1 MESIYPKSHS
11 AVESG
16 ENTSKIVAERGTRFD
31 CPVEVIAQVESA
43 SRVRYNFGIKSRRAR
58 STSNHFRSKTIILL
72 GVILAFFQSLSASDR
87 TANTVVLD
95 ESGVRNLRI
104 VTVEV
109 DTQDF
114 ETTVF
119 AIGRIEEVPSRHSV
133 LSTRVA
139 GRVKQIDFFE
149 GDHVKKGE
157 VVARIETRQL
167 GDPPPS
173 IDLKAP
179 QDGLVTAS
187 HVRLGQPVEPDSE
200 LMDISDRSVMWAV
213 ARIPEQEADGV
224 EIGSKAH
231 IRVPALGDELIEASL
246 MRFGVNADR
255 ASGTVEGIFEMPN
268 PDERLRPGMRAE
280 FSIVLQERSDV
291 LAVPHEAVQ
300 GDPSNRVVFVSDFDL
315 ENAFVRVPVVLG
327 ESNDRFIEVEA
338 GLFPGD
344 EVVTRGAYSLMFAGG
359 GQSLSLKEALDAAHG
374 HEHNED
380 GSEMTDAD
388 LGGEVDADEDH
399 HEHEGSH
406 WPLMV
411 YAGVMTLL
419 SIVLLQRLLHR
430 KTEES
435 A

>member
-1 MESIYPKSHS
+1 MKHFYLNT
-11 AVESG
+11 AVL
-16 ENTSKIVAERGTRFD
+16 F
-31 CPVEVIAQVESA
+31 IAA
-43 SRVRYNFGIKSRRAR
+43 SSTIPYLAAADRA
-58 STSNHFRSKTIILL
+58 
-72 GVILAFFQSLSASDR
+72 
-87 TANTVVLD
+87 ANTVILD

-104 VTVEV
+104 VTEEV
-109 DTQDF
+109 DMRDF

-139 GRVKQIDFFE
+139 GRVKAIDFFE

-179 QDGLVTAS
+179 QDGLVIAS
-187 HVRLGQPVEPDSE
+187 HVRIGQPVEPDTE

-213 ARIPEQEADGV
+213 ARIPEQEADDV
-224 EIGSKAH
+224 KIGSAAY
-231 IRVPALGDELIEASL
+231 IRVPALGDDLMEAKL

-255 ASGTVEGIFEMPN
+255 ASGTVEGIFEIPN
-268 PDERLRPGMRAE
+268 PEERLRPGMRAE
-280 FSIVLQERSDV
+280 FSIVLDKRSDV
-291 LAVPHEAVQ
+291 LAVPREAVQ
-300 GDPSNRVVFVSDFDL
+300 GDPSNRVVVVLDFDF

-327 ESNDRFIEVEA
+327 QSNDRFVEVEA

-380 GSEMTDAD
+380 GSEITDAD
-388 LGGEVDADEDH
+388 TPGGTDA
-399 HEHEGSH
+399 HEGHDHDAHDDHDGHEAHGESH
-406 WPLMV
+406 WVLLG
-411 YAGVMTLL
+411 YAGFMTLL

-430 KTEES
+430 KAEEGE
-435 A
+435 

>member
-1 MESIYPKSHS
+1 MKHIYL
-11 AVESG
+11 
-16 ENTSKIVAERGTRFD
+16 NTAILVGT
-31 CPVEVIAQVESA
+31 
-43 SRVRYNFGIKSRRAR
+43 
-58 STSNHFRSKTIILL
+58 T
-72 GVILAFFQSLSASDR
+72 LAFFQPLSASDR
-87 TANTVVLD
+87 AANTVILD

-139 GRVKQIDFFE
+139 GRVKHIDFFE
-149 GDHVKKGE
+149 GDYVKKGE

-179 QDGLVTAS
+179 QDGLVIAS
-187 HVRLGQPVEPDSE
+187 HVRLGQPVEPDTE

-224 EIGSKAH
+224 EIGSAAH

-246 MRFGVNADR
+246 MRFGVNADH
-255 ASGTVEGIFEMPN
+255 ASGTVEGIFEIPN
-268 PDERLRPGMRAE
+268 PDGRLRPGMRVE
-280 FSIVLQERSDV
+280 FSVVLQARSDV
-291 LAVPHEAVQ
+291 LAVPREAVQ

-315 ENAFVRVPVVLG
+315 EHAFVRVPVVLG
-327 ESNDRFIEVEA
+327 ESNDRFVEVEA

-359 GQSLSLKEALDAAHG
+359 GQSVSLKEALDAAHG

-380 GSEMTDAD
+380 GSEMTDSDMA
-388 LGGEVDADEDH
+388 EETDADGDH
-399 HEHEGSH
+399 DDHGHEHERSH
-406 WPLMV
+406 WLLMV
-411 YAGVMTLL
+411 YAGFMTLL
-419 SIVLLQRLLHR
+419 SIVLLQRLLNR